1 MRVKLLNVKLP
12 FIEAVEYLK
21 TDSDVL
27 GCICLNMQ
35 RPCAITL
42 NELSELRVIE
52 NNFFEEYHNEPL
64 IDRLLTIDNILYDD
78 WLLVIKDKLFE
89 LS

>member
-21 TDSDVL
+21 TDSEVL

-35 RPCAITL
+35 IPCAITL
-42 NELSELRVIE
+42 DELSGLRVIE

-64 IDRLLTIDNILYDD
+64 IDRLLTIDNILYDN

-89 LS
+89 